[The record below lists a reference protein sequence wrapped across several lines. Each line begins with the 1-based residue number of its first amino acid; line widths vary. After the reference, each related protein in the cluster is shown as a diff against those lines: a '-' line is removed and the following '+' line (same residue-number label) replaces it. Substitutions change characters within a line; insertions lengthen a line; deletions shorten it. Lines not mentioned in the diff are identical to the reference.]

1 MAKSV
6 LESKVLPQLAA
17 EQVHAALPWDALA
30 SALADAFV
38 APPSAPVRTA
48 HALSPADTLLLMPA
62 WNAQAIGIKL
72 VTVIPSAGDHGGH
85 TVDASYLVLDRLTGA
100 PRALLDGEA
109 LTVRRTAATSALAAR
124 AMAVAAPT
132 SLLVVGTGRLAPW
145 MARAYCALL
154 PSLSEVRIWGRDA
167 LKAGTVASQLNNEG
181 IPAMAVDATALRG
194 AVEQSALVSCVT
206 TSTAPVVLGEW
217 LQPGT
222 HVDLVG
228 GFTPAMREVDN
239 LAIQRARVVV
249 DHIDSALKE
258 AGDLVQPLDAG
269 VVSREH
275 ILGDLGALLR
285 GDITARRDDA
295 EITLFKS
302 VGHALEDLAGATLAF
317 TTHVQSGSR

>member
-1 MAKSV
+1 V
-6 LESKVLPQLAA
+6 LESKVLPQLSA

-62 WNAQAIGIKL
+62 WNTQAIGIKL

-85 TVDASYLVLDRLTGA
+85 TVDASYLLLDRLTGA
-100 PRALLDGEA
+100 PRAMLDGEA

-154 PSLSEVRIWGRDA
+154 PSVSVVRIWGRDA
-167 LKAGTVASQLNNEG
+167 RKADAVARQLQAEG
-181 IPAMAVDATALRG
+181 LPAVPVDAAALPS
-194 AVEQSALVSCVT
+194 AVAQSTLVSCVT
-206 TSTAPVVLGEW
+206 TSTTPVVLGEW
-217 LQPGT
+217 LQPGS

-239 LAIQRARVVV
+239 VAIQRARVIV
-249 DHIDSALKE
+249 DHVDSALKE
-258 AGDLVQPLDAG
+258 AGDLVQPLAAG
-269 VVSREH
+269 VITREH
-275 ILGDLGALLR
+275 IIGDLGVLLR
-285 GDITARRDDA
+285 GDITARRHDA

-302 VGHALEDLAGATLAF
+302 VGHALEDLAGATLAYR
-317 TTHVQSGSR
+317 THVHSGSR

>member
-1 MAKSV
+1 M
-6 LESKVLPQLAA
+6 
-17 EQVHAALPWDALA
+17 PWDALA

-38 APPSAPVRTA
+38 TPPSAPVRTA

-62 WNAQAIGIKL
+62 WNTQAIGIKL

-85 TVDASYLVLDRLTGA
+85 TVDASYLLLDRLTGA
-100 PRALLDGEA
+100 PRAMLDGEA

-154 PSLSEVRIWGRDA
+154 PSVTEVRIWGRDV
-167 LKAGTVASQLNNEG
+167 LKAGAVAHQLNSEG
-181 IPAMAVDATALRG
+181 IPAVPVDAAALEG
-194 AVEQSALVSCVT
+194 AVAQSALVSCVT
-206 TSTAPVVLGEW
+206 TSTTPVVLGAW

-239 LAIQRARVVV
+239 TAIQRARVVV
-249 DHIDSALKE
+249 DHMDSALQE
-258 AGDLVQPLDAG
+258 AGDLVQPLEAG
-269 VVSREH
+269 VVSRAH
-275 ILGDLGALLR
+275 IIGDLGALLR
-285 GDITARRDDA
+285 GAITARRHDA

-302 VGHALEDLAGATLAF
+302 VGHALEDLAGATLAYR
-317 TTHVQSGSR
+317 THVHPGTR

>member
-6 LESKVLPQLAA
+6 VESKVLPQLSA

-38 APPSAPVRTA
+38 TPPSAPVRTA

-62 WNAQAIGIKL
+62 WNTQAIGIKL

-85 TVDASYLVLDRLTGA
+85 TVDASYLLLDRLTGA
-100 PRALLDGEA
+100 PRAMLDGEA

-154 PSLSEVRIWGRDA
+154 PSVTEVRIWGRDV
-167 LKAGTVASQLNNEG
+167 LKAGAVAHQLNSEG
-181 IPAMAVDATALRG
+181 IPAVPVDAAALEG
-194 AVEQSALVSCVT
+194 AVAQSALVSCVT
-206 TSTAPVVLGEW
+206 TSTTPVVLGAW

-239 LAIQRARVVV
+239 TAIQRARVVV
-249 DHIDSALKE
+249 DHMDSALQE
-258 AGDLVQPLDAG
+258 AGDLVQPLEAG
-269 VVSREH
+269 VVSRAH
-275 ILGDLGALLR
+275 IIGDLGALLR
-285 GDITARRDDA
+285 GAITARRHDA

-302 VGHALEDLAGATLAF
+302 VGHALEDLAGATLAYR
-317 TTHVQSGSR
+317 THVHPGTR

>member
-1 MAKSV
+1 M
-6 LESKVLPQLAA
+6 LPQLSA

-30 SALADAFV
+30 SALADAFM

-48 HALSPADTLLLMPA
+48 HALSPTDTLLLMPA

-72 VTVIPSAGDHGGH
+72 VTVIPSACDHGGH

-100 PRALLDGEA
+100 PRAMLDGEA

-154 PSLSEVRIWGRDA
+154 PSLTEVRIWGRDGM
-167 LKAGTVASQLNNEG
+167 KAGAVAHQLHSEG
-181 IPAMAVDATALRG
+181 IPAIPVDTAALPA

-206 TSTAPVVLGEW
+206 TSTTPVVLGAW

-239 LAIQRARVVV
+239 VAIQRARIVV
-249 DHIDSALKE
+249 DRMDSALQE
-258 AGDLVQPLDAG
+258 AGDLVQPLEAG
-269 VVSREH
+269 VIPRAH
-275 ILGDLGALLR
+275 IIGDLGALLR
-285 GDITARRDDA
+285 GETRARRSDD

-302 VGHALEDLAGATLAF
+302 VGHALEDLAGATLAYS
-317 TTHVQSGSR
+317 THVHTGSR